1 MDSWGTTLD
10 ETSPQDTAPRHLA
23 PGPDRH
29 RRETVV
35 LGVIGVL
42 VVAAGVAV
50 MVVGRDGSDS
60 STAGDDTPPTT
71 AGAPGGAGPSGPIVG
86 PTGVLGSWTGTAWQ
100 PWDGGEVPGGGTDFS
115 VVRLD
120 EPLTTAEGRAVADEC
135 PGAAPGSTD
144 LDLGLEA
151 GSGGDPPPIAVAGI
165 AKPRPRT
172 VEVLDTDSATYQQA
186 AAEVAAGLGATTP
199 ATLAQV
205 LRGDLDG
212 DGTDEVVATAEHV
225 TDPDDLTPTPGDWS
239 AVFLRRVAGNGVG
252 TSVVASSLAGSDGV
266 VDRLRVSALADLNGD
281 GTMEL
286 AVSTESV
293 RGVAMTVYAAEA
305 GEPPAEVLS
314 AGCEA

>member
-1 MDSWGTTLD
+1 MDSWGTTTD
-10 ETSPQDTAPRHLA
+10 DTAPQVTPPRHLA
-23 PGPDRH
+23 PGPDRR

-35 LGVIGVL
+35 LGVVGVL

-60 STAGDDTPPTT
+60 ATSGDDSPSTT
-71 AGAPGGAGPSGPIVG
+71 AGASGGAGPSGPIVG
-86 PTGVLGSWTGTAWQ
+86 PTGVIGSWTGTAWQ
-100 PWDGGEVPGGGTDFS
+100 PWDGGDVPGDGTDFS

-120 EPLTTAEGRAVADEC
+120 EPLTTAEGRIAAEEC
-135 PGAAPGSTD
+135 PGADPGSTD
-144 LDLGLEA
+144 LDLGLEE

-172 VEVLDTDSATYQQA
+172 VEVLDTASATYQQA
-186 AAEVAAGLGATTP
+186 ASEVATDLGATTP

-212 DGTDEVVATAEHV
+212 DGTDEVVVTAEHV

-239 AVFLRRVAGNGVG
+239 AVFLRRVAGNGVD
-252 TSVVASSLAGSDGV
+252 TSVVASSLAASDGV

-293 RGVAMTVYAAEA
+293 RGAAMTVYTADEGEA
-305 GEPPAEVLS
+305 PAEVLR
-314 AGCEA
+314 AGCKA